1 MPPVVC
7 VRAAYRRLAHR
18 LGLGR
23 RWAV

>member
-1 MPPVVC
+1 MPPVVR

-23 RWAV
+23 PGCS